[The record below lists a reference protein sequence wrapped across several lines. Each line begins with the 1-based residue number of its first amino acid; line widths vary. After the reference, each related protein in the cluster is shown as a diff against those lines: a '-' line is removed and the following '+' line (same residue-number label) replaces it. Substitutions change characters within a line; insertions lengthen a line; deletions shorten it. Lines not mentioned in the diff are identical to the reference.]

1 MTAKY
6 DSLKAHLNE
15 KNLRVC
21 AASDARLIG
30 RGGVSLV
37 ARAAGISRTT
47 IYAGLKAL
55 DKQAS
60 GSTIRRFGAGRKS
73 LASTNPNL
81 LEALNKLV
89 DPVTRGDPESPLR
102 WTSKSTT
109 KLAEEL
115 TAQGFSIS
123 QRSVWKLLD
132 ELGYSMQSNR
142 KSNEGSFH
150 PDRDEQFQFI
160 SNSVEQFQ
168 HTGLPAISVDT
179 KKKELIGN
187 YKNNG
192 AKWEKKGQPLR
203 VNTYDFVDKELGKV
217 APYGVYDIAQNKGW
231 VNVGISSDTA
241 EFAVESIRRWWHS
254 MGKSLYSDC
263 AQLLITADCGGSNG
277 SRVKLWKIK
286 LQELANELSMT
297 IKVRHFPPGTSKWN
311 KIEHRMFCH
320 ITENWRGRPLVSREV
335 VVELIGNTRTKA
347 GLEIKAALDEN
358 TYQSGIKVSDQEL
371 KNINLFKED
380 FHGEWNYE
388 IRPSTDV

>member
-1 MTAKY
+1 MAAKY
-6 DSLKAHLNE
+6 HSLKVHLNE
-15 KNLRVC
+15 KNLRLT

-30 RGGVSLV
+30 RGGVSMI
-37 ARAAGISRTT
+37 ARVTGISRTT
-47 IYAGLKAL
+47 IYAGLKDL
-55 DKQAS
+55 DEPP
-60 GSTIRRFGAGRKS
+60 STPAIRRAGAGRKS
-73 LASTNPNL
+73 LTHKNPNL
-81 LEALNKLV
+81 LQALNKLV

-109 KLAEEL
+109 KLAEKL

-123 QRSVWKLLD
+123 PRSVWKLLD

-142 KSNEGSFH
+142 KSNEGSTH
-150 PDRDEQFQFI
+150 PDRDKQFQFI
-160 SNSVEQFQ
+160 CDSVEGFQ
-168 HTGLPAISVDT
+168 RVGLPAISVDT

-192 AKWEKKGQPLR
+192 AEWEKKGQPVQ

-217 APYGVYDIAQNKGW
+217 APYGIYDIAQNKGW

-254 MGKSLYSDC
+254 MGKPLYDGCS
-263 AQLLITADCGGSNG
+263 QLLITADCGGSNG
-277 SRVKLWKIK
+277 SRVKLWKVK
-286 LQELANELSMT
+286 LQELANELAMT
-297 IKVRHFPPGTSKWN
+297 LKVRHFPPGTSKWN

-320 ITENWRGRPLVSREV
+320 ITKNWRGRPLVSREV
-335 VVELIGNTRTKA
+335 VVELIGNTGTKA

-358 TYQSGIKVSDQEL
+358 TYLSGIKVSDQEL
-371 KNINLFKED
+371 ENVNLYRED

-388 IRPSTDV
+388 IKPSTEK